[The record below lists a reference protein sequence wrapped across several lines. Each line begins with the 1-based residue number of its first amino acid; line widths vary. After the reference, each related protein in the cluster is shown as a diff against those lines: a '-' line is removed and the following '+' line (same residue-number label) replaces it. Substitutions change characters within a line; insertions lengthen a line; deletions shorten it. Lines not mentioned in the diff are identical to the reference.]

1 MMQKQSNFAV
11 ENWAKDTNW
20 RCIINLNSALI
31 INVKI
36 FDYTGN
42 QKCKLL
48 QSTPLYVSKK
58 QMVQRIKVPETE
70 GSVGMSVHLQ
80 SLQEATFPENILA
93 IYFTSMPSNTT

>member
-20 RCIINLNSALI
+20 QCIINLNSALI

-58 QMVQRIKVPETE
+58 QMVQRIKVPRDRRKCGNERSLTE
-70 GSVGMSVHLQ
+70 STRGDFSRKYFG
-80 SLQEATFPENILA
+80 NIFYKYA
-93 IYFTSMPSNTT
+93 K